1 MPALGGATVAV
12 LETRM
17 SRELSELIRRLGGVP
32 YVAPAVREVPHFEN
46 IPPFLDALTA
56 GQFSIVIFQ
65 TGVGV
70 NVLLRE
76 AERLGRLDETLAAL
90 RTTTVAC
97 RGPKPTAVLKRNV
110 VPVHLKAAEPYTTTE
125 LLDAFSSLQIDGLR
139 VGLIHYGEVNHVLAD
154 ALRQRGARLDE
165 YVLYEWRLPEDFT
178 PLTALVRD
186 LINQQ
191 VDVIAF
197 TSQVQCRHLFDVARA
212 DGRGEDLARA
222 LSEHTIVGAVGPV
235 CAAALRAHHVIPDVL
250 PAHPTMGALI
260 AALADYV
267 ELLRESDNP
276 L

>member
-1 MPALGGATVAV
+1 LTEGDFNEGSIGSKGNAD
-12 LETRM
+12 
-17 SRELSELIRRLGGVP
+17 
-32 YVAPAVREVPHFEN
+32 PAVREVPHFEN
-46 IPPFLDALTA
+46 IPPFLDALAA

-90 RTTTVAC
+90 RAATVAC
-97 RGPKPTAVLKRNV
+97 RGPKPTAALKRHG
-110 VPVHLKAAEPYTTTE
+110 VPVHLKAAEPCTTRE
-125 LLDAFSSLQIDGLR
+125 LLDAFSSLEIDGRR
-139 VGLIHYGEVNHVLAD
+139 VGLVHYGEVNHVLAG
-154 ALRQRGARLDE
+154 AMRLRGARLDE
-165 YVLYEWRLPEDFT
+165 YVLYEWRLPEDLA

-212 DGRGEDLARA
+212 DGRGEELARA
-222 LSEHTIVGAVGPV
+222 LSERTIVGAGGPV
-235 CAAALRAHHVIPDVL
+235 CAATLQAHQVMPDVL
-250 PAHPTMGALI
+250 PARPTMGALI

-267 ELLRESDNP
+267 ELLSETDQ
-276 L
+276 